1 MSGDQDDFIV
11 HIFCIL
17 SFILIQWKLVTKR
30 SDITK
35 PSYNTVIL
43 LVPAFYITLLFYS
56 DLNKKPDIT
65 R

>member
-11 HIFCIL
+11 HIFYIL

-35 PSYNTVIL
+35 PSYHKVIMVAPDL
-43 LVPAFYITLLFYS
+43 YIFFFSLPLR
-56 DLNKKPDIT
+56 K
-65 R
+65 